1 MFWDPHCCVIK
12 AMVGNPTQLKTV
24 AHILKT
30 SQDMHIFPKEGNGK
44 IFGRIC
50 SIKYCSLSIL
60 GGVLEIPLRLKSK
73 VPNISHTQRW
83 RTSSLCYIHMNGE
96 EKNSDEDNDNEKE
109 KN

>member
-1 MFWDPHCCVIK
+1 
-12 AMVGNPTQLKTV
+12 MVGNPTQLKTV

-60 GGVLEIPLRLKSK
+60 GGVLEIPLCLKSK
-73 VPNISHTQRW
+73 VPNISHTKMKDFITLLYSYEW
-83 RTSSLCYIHMNGE
+83 
-96 EKNSDEDNDNEKE
+96 
-109 KN
+109 